1 MKKISVLIP
10 HYNDERIIH
19 CLNEINK
26 TSFRVNLNLLIQDSM
41 SDPKIV
47 EEIKLRLK
55 KGDKLLINKDKGIF
69 DALNILLDNVDTE
82 FFTWIGCDD
91 IINESYNYNEI
102 INLFNNGHDIIQSN
116 VVYFQNDLNTVTRR
130 IKSYNN
136 NFIKYSLGLPF
147 YHFGSTL
154 RKDIVN
160 KINLRFDINRKTAA
174 DFEFF
179 RKLFKKIKKSSI
191 ACSSSTIYLGDG
203 GNSSADLKARR
214 RGYNDIFQSF
224 KNMRIFIFPVFL
236 LVRIY
241 FKLKS
246 VVR

>member
-10 HYNDERIIH
+10 HYNDERIIN
-19 CLNEINK
+19 CLEEINK
-26 TSFRVNLNLLIQDSM
+26 TSFRKNLKVVIQDSL
-41 SDPKIV
+41 SDNKVV

-55 KGDKLLINKDKGIF
+55 KDDKLLINKDKGIF

-102 INLFNNGHDIIQSN
+102 INLFDDGHDIIQSN
-116 VVYFQNDLNTVTRR
+116 VVYFENNINLITRE

-136 NFIKYSLGLPF
+136 SFIKYSFGLPF

-154 RKDIVN
+154 RTEILN
-160 KINLRFDINRKTAA
+160 KNNLRFDISKKTAA

-179 RKLFKKIKKSSI
+179 RKLFKSLKKSSI
-191 ACSSSTIYLGDG
+191 ACPSSTIFLGDG
-203 GNSSADLKARR
+203 GNSSADFKARR
-214 RGYNDIFQSF
+214 KGYIDIFQSF
-224 KNMRIFIFPVFL
+224 KNIRLFIFPIFL

-246 VVR
+246 VAR

>member
-1 MKKISVLIP
+1 MKKISILIP
-10 HYNDERIIH
+10 HYNDVRIIH
-19 CLNEINK
+19 CLDEINK
-26 TSFRVNLNLLIQDSM
+26 TSFRENLNLIIQDSM

-47 EEIKLRLK
+47 KEIKLRLK
-55 KGDKLLINKDKGIF
+55 KEDKLLINKDKGIF

-102 INLFNNGHDIIQSN
+102 INLFNDGHDIIQSN
-116 VVYFQNDLNTVTRR
+116 VIYFENDINKETRK

-136 NFIKYSLGLPF
+136 SFIKYSFGLPF

-154 RKDIVN
+154 RTDIVD
-160 KINLRFDINRKTAA
+160 KINLRFDISRKTAA

-179 RKLFKKIKKSSI
+179 RKLFKSIKKTSI
-191 ACSSSTIYLGDG
+191 ACLSSTIYLGDG
-203 GNSSADLKARR
+203 GNSSADLKSRIK
-214 RGYNDIFQSF
+214 GYTDIFQSF
-224 KNMRIFIFPVFL
+224 KNIRILIFPIFL
-236 LVRIY
+236 LIRTY

>member
-26 TSFRVNLNLLIQDSM
+26 TSFRVNLNLIIQDSM

-55 KGDKLLINKDKGIF
+55 KEDKLLINKDKGIF

-102 INLFNNGHDIIQSN
+102 INLFNDGCHIIQSN
-116 VVYFQNDLNTVTRR
+116 VVYFENDITSVTRR
-130 IKSYNN
+130 ITSYNN
-136 NFIKYSLGLPF
+136 NFFKYSLGLPF
-147 YHFGSTL
+147 YHFGSTI
-154 RKDIVN
+154 RTEIID
-160 KINLRFDINRKTAA
+160 KINLRFDISRKTAA

-179 RKLFKKIKKSSI
+179 RKLFKNIKKSST

-214 RGYNDIFQSF
+214 KGYNDIFQSF
-224 KNMRIFIFPVFL
+224 KNIRIFIFPVFL
-236 LVRIY
+236 LVRVY

>member
-1 MKKISVLIP
+1 MKKISILIP
-10 HYNDERIIH
+10 HYNDDRIIS
-19 CLNEINK
+19 CLDEINK
-26 TSFRVNLNLLIQDSM
+26 TSFRENLNLIIQDSN
-41 SDPKIV
+41 SDSKIV
-47 EEIKLRLK
+47 NEIKLRLK
-55 KGDKLLINKDKGIF
+55 KQDKLLINKDKGIF
-69 DALNILLDNVDTE
+69 DALNILLNNVDTE

-91 IINESYNYNEI
+91 IINENYSYNEI
-102 INLFNNGHDIIQSN
+102 INLFDDGHDIIQSN
-116 VVYFQNDLNTVTRR
+116 VVYFENDITSVTRR

-154 RKDIVN
+154 RTETID
-160 KINLRFDINRKTAA
+160 KINLRFDISRKTAA

-179 RKLFKKIKKSSI
+179 RKLFKNIKKSSI

-203 GNSSADLKARR
+203 GNSSADLKARS

-224 KNMRIFIFPVFL
+224 KNIRIFIFPVFL